1 MLQKIRSKIGFSSA
15 DLRYLAI
22 VLMLTDHIWLA
33 LRPPQGFWMTC
44 LGRLAFPIFAF
55 LIAEGF
61 YHTSDR
67 RRYALRLLICGV
79 ITELPYDLF
88 KTASFFDMRYQN
100 VLFTLLFGLLALWL
114 FQWAREQG
122 GVKHHLLACVGFAAL
137 YVVALRLNCSYRGL
151 GVTMVVMFGLLRGRP
166 HGLLWQLLCLALLNF
181 LIPGRTVQLGSIP
194 FSIQNLGTLAIVPIW
209 LYNGE
214 RGAKNKF
221 LQIGCYLFYPVHMG
235 LLAVLRYLLR

>member
-22 VLMLTDHIWLA
+22 VLMLTDHIWLCF
-33 LRPPQGFWMTC
+33 RPPQGFWMTC
-44 LGRLAFPIFAF
+44 IGRLAFPIFAF

-61 YHTSDR
+61 HHTSDR
-67 RRYALRLLICGV
+67 RRYALRLFVCGL
-79 ITELPYDLF
+79 ITEIPYDVF
-88 KTASFFDMRYQN
+88 ISSTFFNMRSQN

-114 FQWAREQG
+114 LQWAREQG
-122 GVKHHLLACVGFAAL
+122 RLKHHLLACVGFAAL
-137 YVVALRLNCSYRGL
+137 YVIAVRLNTSYRGL
-151 GVTMVVMFGLLRGRP
+151 GVTMVVMFGLLRGVR
-166 HGLLWQLLCLALLNF
+166 HQLLWQLLCLVVLNF
-181 LIPGRTVQLGSIP
+181 LIPGRRVDLLGIS
-194 FSIQNLGTLAIVPIW
+194 FSIQNLGTLAIVPIA

-235 LLAVLRYLLR
+235 LLAILRYLL